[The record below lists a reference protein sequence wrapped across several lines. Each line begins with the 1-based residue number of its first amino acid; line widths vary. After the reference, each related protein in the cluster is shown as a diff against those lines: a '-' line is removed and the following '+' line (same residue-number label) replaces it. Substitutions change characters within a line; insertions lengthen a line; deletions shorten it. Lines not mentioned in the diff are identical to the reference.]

1 MDGRT
6 VRLLSAMAASTG
18 GKCLIVLTGLVVS
31 RMFASWNQ
39 LAGWLRQVEALR
51 RAAGGA
57 SEAHASRS
65 AIRLRLRSHEGVS

>member
-31 RMFASWNQ
+31 LNFTSWNQ
-39 LAGWLRQVEALR
+39 IAGWLKRLHALR
-51 RAAGGA
+51 AAA
-57 SEAHASRS
+57 
-65 AIRLRLRSHEGVS
+65 